1 MTTLSIQVIHFIATL
16 ESNHSRLGESMPVSY
31 QNSQTSK
38 KIERNIS
45 KFLGY
50 SVLSGHIIKDSCNF
64 VVVSSSI
71 LNFLYECFLR
81 LLLWIVSFPPMQ
93 SYGILCLASWT
104 YWEWIFYASRKEMPT
119 WNVSFNPTYVPI
131 KHLHQGQIVGFCNFQ
146 KQPSRGVLRRKCC
159 ENVQQIYRR
168 TLIPKCDFNKVAQQ
182 LYWNHTSV
190 WVFFCKFV
198 AYFQNT

>member
-146 KQPSRGVLRRKCC
+146 KQPSRGVLRGKCC
-159 ENVQQIYRR
+159 AIKFFFDHIVEAESNFIEI
-168 TLIPKCDFNKVAQQ
+168 TLRYGCSSVNLLHIFRIPFLK
-182 LYWNHTSV
+182 
-190 WVFFCKFV
+190 
-198 AYFQNT
+198 NT